1 MEINDQPLLDTNTE
15 NKTEIKDN
23 AENITMKIQKTR
35 KKYNKGQKIHANK
48 TRKENKIKKVEEKQ
62 SDKQEKKIEKET
74 TQAKSERLNEK
85 LLEMLEKMST
95 LMNKKGDNMRSRIY
109 SKAADTILS
118 QTEDI
123 TNIDDLK
130 TKANIGPTIIGK
142 MKEYVETRTL
152 TVLEREKNNPLI
164 WLTDIHGV
172 GPKKAGELIEKGIRN
187 VEDLKKRKDELL
199 NDKQKIGLQYYED
212 INKKIPR
219 NEIDEYKQL
228 FDIEFKKVAQ
238 ADSKYEIVG
247 SYRRGKKMS
256 GDIDVIITSKNPE
269 IFNIFF
275 DRLKETNIIVE
286 VLSKGNTKSM
296 VIGKLKE
303 DSTARRIDFMYSPP
317 EEYPFAILYFTGS
330 KAFNT
335 VMRAHALKQNISLN
349 EHGMYEKTKGKEKG
363 KKLEKQFTSEK
374 DIFDDLGLQYKE
386 PEERTDGTAVKPI
399 KSQEKPL
406 ETETNIE
413 VEKNEIKPKRKYT
426 KKKKIVIKESLPELI
441 PIVAKELPEKIEEN
455 TKIDAKPKKNITR
468 KKKVL
473 KEDSKKEKASEE
485 DMITRS
491 KDPILKKIDEYKN
504 GGISILDNLKE
515 TTLNDMLTKA
525 NDVYRNMGPN
535 EQPLMSDNQYDI
547 LEDYIK
553 KKYPKNQIVEN
564 IGAPVE
570 KNKVQLP
577 YEMASMD
584 KIKPDT
590 NALPTWKAKY
600 SGPYVLS
607 CKLDGVSGLY
617 TTENDTQGLYT
628 RGDGKVGQD
637 VSHFIPHLNLPEDKD
652 IVVRGEFIMAKKTF
666 QDKYAKKF
674 ANSRNLIAGVVNRNN
689 INETIKDMD
698 FVAYEVIKPD
708 IKPSEQMKMLE
719 ELGFKTVQNSTKE
732 DISNDMLS
740 ETLMDWRTNYDYEID
755 GVIVTDDRV
764 HVRKSGNPKHSFA
777 FKMVLSDQIA
787 EAKVV
792 DVLYSVSKSGYL
804 KPRVRIEPIKLGGVT
819 IEYATGF
826 NGKFIEDNKIGIG
839 AVIQIIRSGDVIPY
853 IKSVVQPA
861 EQGKLPDQNY
871 HWNETHVDMILDNIE
886 ESESVTEKNI
896 TAFFTSLKVDGL
908 SEGNVKRI
916 MKAGF
921 KSISQIILMKK
932 QDFEGVEGFKEKM
945 VKKIYEG
952 IQAKVKQASLVEI
965 MAASNML
972 GRGLG
977 LRKMKPIME
986 TYPDILTSN
995 ISVEEKKDMLMKVPN
1010 IGKENAASFV
1020 SNIPK
1025 FIDFMEKANLNDKL
1039 NVTSKSAVPSPKK
1052 LSKSINKDHP
1062 LFDKHIV
1069 MTKVRDKY
1077 IIEQLEKLGAHLDD
1091 SIGKNTNILITKSS
1105 DDVSNKTK
1113 KANELNI
1120 PIMTPS
1126 EFVKKFDL

>member
-1 MEINDQPLLDTNTE
+1 MNLVFRLIRKIFLSFIYIMEINDQDN
-15 NKTEIKDN
+15 IKKETSDVV
-23 AENITMKIQKTR
+23 ENITMKMQKTR
-35 KKYNKGQKIHANK
+35 KKYNKQEKLDKNKTKKEKKTKIH
-48 TRKENKIKKVEEKQ
+48 TVEERKEEEIK
-62 SDKQEKKIEKET
+62 T
-74 TQAKSERLNEK
+74 ERLNEK
-85 LLEMLEKMST
+85 LIEMLDKMSN
-95 LMNKKGDNMRSRIY
+95 LMNKTGDNMRSRIY

-118 QTEDI
+118 ETDDI

-130 TKANIGPTIIGK
+130 SKPNIGPIIIAK
-142 MKEYVETRTL
+142 MKEYIESGTL
-152 TVLEREKNNPLI
+152 SILEREKNNPLL
-164 WLTDIHGV
+164 WLTDIHGI
-172 GPKKAGELIEKGIRN
+172 GPKKAGELIEKGIRS
-187 VEDLKKRKDELL
+187 VDDLRKQQDELL

-219 NEIDEYKQL
+219 DEIDQYKAL
-228 FDIEFKKVAQ
+228 FDSEFKKVAQ
-238 ADSKYEIVG
+238 DDGKYEIVG

-256 GDIDVIITSKNPE
+256 GDIDVIITSKDQG
-269 IFNIFF
+269 IFNRFF
-275 DRLKETNIIVE
+275 DLLKETKVISE

-296 VIGKLKE
+296 VIGKLNE
-303 DSTARRIDFMYSPP
+303 NSTARRIDFMYTPP
-317 EEYPFAILYFTGS
+317 DEYPYAILYFTGS

-335 VMRAHALKQNISLN
+335 TMRSHALKQNISLN

-363 KKLEKQFTSEK
+363 KKIEKPMNSEQ
-374 DIFDDLGLQYKE
+374 DIFDELGIKYQE
-386 PEERTDGTAVKPI
+386 PEKRTDGTAVKLLNN
-399 KSQEKPL
+399 EKNVVPQ
-406 ETETNIE
+406 
-413 VEKNEIKPKRKYT
+413 VEKTEIKPKRKYT
-426 KKKKIVIKESLPELI
+426 KKKKIVIQEELPELI
-441 PIVAKELPEKIEEN
+441 PIIAKELPEKPSEI
-455 TKIDAKPKKNITR
+455 TKIDKKIKKNVTR
-468 KKKVL
+468 KKRVL
-473 KEDSKKEKASEE
+473 KVDNKKDEEE
-485 DMITRS
+485 DMNTRS
-491 KDPILKKIDEYKN
+491 KDSILKKIEEYKK
-504 GGISILDNLKE
+504 GGITVLDSLKE
-515 TTLNDMLTKA
+515 KILNEMLTKA

-553 KKYPKNQIVEN
+553 NKYPKNTIIEK

-570 KNKVQLP
+570 KNKIQLP

-607 CKLDGVSGLY
+607 CKLDGVSGMY
-617 TTENDTQGLYT
+617 TTENNSKGLYT

-637 VSHFIPHLNLPEDKD
+637 VSHFIPYLNLPEDKD
-652 IVVRGEFIMAKKTF
+652 IVVRGEFIMTKKNF

-674 ANSRNLIAGVVNRNN
+674 ANSRNLIAGIVNRNN

-708 IKPSEQMKMLE
+708 IKPSEQMQMLE
-719 ELGFKTVQNSTKE
+719 ELGFKTVQNTTE
-732 DISNDMLS
+732 ENITNDMLS

-755 GVIVTDDRV
+755 GVIVTDDTI

-777 FKMVLSDQIA
+777 FKMVISDQVA

-792 DVLYSVSKSGYL
+792 DVLYSISKSGYL

-826 NGKFIEDNKIGIG
+826 NGKFIKDNKIGIG

-861 EQGKLPDQNY
+861 EEGKMPDQNY
-871 HWNETHVDMILDNIE
+871 HWNETRVDLILDNIE
-886 ESESVTEKNI
+886 DNDAVTEKNI

-921 KSISQIILMKK
+921 KSISEIILMKK
-932 QDFEGVEGFKEKM
+932 TDFENVEGFKEKM

-952 IQAKVKQASLVEI
+952 IQNKVKQATLVEI

-972 GRGLG
+972 GRGIG

-995 ISVEEKKDMLMKVPN
+995 IEEQEKKNMLMEVPN
-1010 IGKENAASFV
+1010 IGKENANSFV

-1025 FIDFMEKANLNDKL
+1025 FIEFLNKAKLNDKL
-1039 NVTSKSAVPSPKK
+1039 KNKGKSKSPPSTKAT
-1052 LSKSINKDHP
+1052 KSVNKDHP

-1091 SIGKNTNILITKSS
+1091 NIGKNTNVLITKTK
-1105 DDVSNKTK
+1105 DDVSNKIK
-1113 KANELNI
+1113 KANDLGI
-1120 PIMTPS
+1120 PIMTPP